1 MIPGVQS
8 QRFPNAPAGDGISRR
23 SGRSQGSNFPD
34 KKNFAP
40 RFGFAWDPTGSGK
53 TSMRGGFGVFYDILK
68 GEDNL
73 QFNGE
78 APL

>member
-1 MIPGVQS
+1 M
-8 QRFPNAPAGDGISRR
+8 
-23 SGRSQGSNFPD
+23 NFPD

-53 TSMRGGFGVFYDILK
+53 TSVRGGGGIFYDILK

-73 QFNGE
+73 QFNGQPPFVGS
-78 APL
+78 AGLSSTLRTFCRVTRTPAVVL